1 MLSYP
6 LLFPQTHPPLRPGLP
21 HLRRGPP
28 VSFHPFSFVGSAI
41 SGGGGG
47 RHLFM
52 LPDDASLCLGSI
64 SGEKACIKVCL
75 GD

>member
-1 MLSYP
+1 
-6 LLFPQTHPPLRPGLP
+6 
-21 HLRRGPP
+21 
-28 VSFHPFSFVGSAI
+28 
-41 SGGGGG
+41 
-47 RHLFM
+47 M